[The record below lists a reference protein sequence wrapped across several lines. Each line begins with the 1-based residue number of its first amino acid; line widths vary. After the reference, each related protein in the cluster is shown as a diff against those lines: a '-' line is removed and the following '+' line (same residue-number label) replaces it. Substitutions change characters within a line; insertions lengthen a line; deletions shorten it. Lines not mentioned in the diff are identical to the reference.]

1 MLMKMNPRFQLDR
14 LVRPN
19 ILALKPY
26 SCARDEFKGTARAM
40 LDANENARITPFNRY
55 PDPLNLDL
63 KDRICQVYGFQ
74 DPHRVFLGVG
84 SDECID
90 MVYRVFCRPGVDNVV
105 AMDPSYG
112 MYGVCADIN
121 DVEYRAVSLRP
132 DFSLDPEAILAAC
145 DDRTKAI
152 FLCSPNNPTGN
163 CIPDDAIE
171 LICDRFPGIV
181 VIDQAYGDFC
191 EATLD
196 IVNKAPN
203 AIVMRTFSKAW
214 GHAAIRL
221 GMAFASREIVALFNK
236 VKYPY
241 NISLLT
247 RREAESVLRQADK
260 VQSIVKQIV
269 EARERLAKELA
280 KLPIVKKI
288 YPSDANFLLIEVT
301 DANDIYRHLSQEDGI
316 VVRNRDSVHLCNGC
330 LRITIGTEEEN
341 SLLINALKV
350 YEK

>member
-1 MLMKMNPRFQLDR
+1 MKMNPQFQLHR

-40 LDANENARITPFNRY
+40 LDANENARITPYNRY

-63 KDRICQVYGFQ
+63 KERICRVYGFD

-90 MVYRVFCRPGVDNVV
+90 MVYRVFCRPGMDNVV

-121 DVEYRAVSLRP
+121 DIEYRAVSLRA

-163 CIPDDAIE
+163 CIPEDVIE
-171 LICDRFPGIV
+171 EICDRFPGIV

-191 EATLD
+191 GATLD
-196 IVNKAPN
+196 IVNRQPN
-203 AIVMRTFSKAW
+203 VIVMRTFSKAW
-214 GHAAIRL
+214 GHAGIRL
-221 GMAFASREIVALFNK
+221 GMAFASREIVDLFNK

-241 NISLLT
+241 NISMLT
-247 RREAESVLRQADK
+247 RHEAESVLDRADT
-260 VQSIVKQIV
+260 VARIAREIV
-269 EARERLAKELA
+269 EARDAMAVELA

-301 DANDIYRHLSQEDGI
+301 DANAIYRHLSMEDGI
-316 VVRNRDSVHLCNGC
+316 VVRNRNTVHLCNGC
-330 LRITIGTEEEN
+330 LRVTIGTDEEN
-341 SLLINALKV
+341 DLLINTLKA
-350 YEK
+350 YGK